1 MAAERIFINGNIY
14 TVNNEKPYAEAMAV
28 SGQDLI
34 YVGDTAGAMA
44 LVGPGTEVVDLEGKT
59 VLPGLIENHIH
70 PIQVGVLMEEVDADK
85 KSKED
90 ILAFVK
96 AKAEEIPEGG
106 FIGGFGW
113 NQELWEDNQFPSKED
128 LDSVAPNHYVVLAR
142 TCGHAYWLNS
152 KAMEKAGITED
163 IQNPVGGE
171 FVRKPDG
178 TLLGVLTDTAC
189 EWVQGIMPEYT
200 VEDIKRITLKVQ
212 DRLVSFGMV
221 GASDMGVLNS
231 VYESRL
237 NITVKAMEE
246 LHAEDKLKV
255 RSYLYVVPGEE
266 LEEAYARGPQIGLL
280 DDRLTIRGQKLFAD
294 GALGARSAWL
304 LDDYCDRPG
313 HCGNG
318 RLADDELYGYLKRAQ
333 DHGFQTTCHCIG
345 DAAVKQMLDACEKLG
360 LEDRDDRMR
369 IEHFMIVREEDFAR
383 MGRMKMVT
391 SMQFVELSSDLNMVE
406 DRIGKERVKGAY
418 AWRKILNAGG
428 VIAAGSDHPIDNMNP
443 FESLYFAVSRCSIH
457 EEPKGG
463 YYPEQA
469 LTRYE
474 ALKAYT
480 LDGAYAR
487 FEEKRTGS
495 LEVGKH
501 ADFIVIDRDYFECPL
516 KEIKDI
522 KVLRTVIGG
531 ETVYQK

>member
-200 VEDIKRITLKVQ
+200 
-212 DRLVSFGMV
+212 
-221 GASDMGVLNS
+221 
-231 VYESRL
+231 
-237 NITVKAMEE
+237 
-246 LHAEDKLKV
+246 
-255 RSYLYVVPGEE
+255 
-266 LEEAYARGPQIGLL
+266 
-280 DDRLTIRGQKLFAD
+280 
-294 GALGARSAWL
+294 
-304 LDDYCDRPG
+304 
-313 HCGNG
+313 
-318 RLADDELYGYLKRAQ
+318 
-333 DHGFQTTCHCIG
+333 
-345 DAAVKQMLDACEKLG
+345 
-360 LEDRDDRMR
+360 
-369 IEHFMIVREEDFAR
+369 
-383 MGRMKMVT
+383 
-391 SMQFVELSSDLNMVE
+391 
-406 DRIGKERVKGAY
+406 
-418 AWRKILNAGG
+418 
-428 VIAAGSDHPIDNMNP
+428 
-443 FESLYFAVSRCSIH
+443 
-457 EEPKGG
+457 
-463 YYPEQA
+463 
-469 LTRYE
+469 
-474 ALKAYT
+474 
-480 LDGAYAR
+480 
-487 FEEKRTGS
+487 
-495 LEVGKH
+495 
-501 ADFIVIDRDYFECPL
+501 
-516 KEIKDI
+516 
-522 KVLRTVIGG
+522 
-531 ETVYQK
+531 